1 MAKQL
6 IYGED
11 ARKALQR
18 GIDQLADTVKVTIG
32 PKGRNVVL
40 DKKYGGPLITNDGV
54 TIAKEIEL
62 DDAFENMGAQL
73 VKEVATKTNDVAGD
87 GTTTATVLAQ
97 AFVREGLKNV
107 AAGANP
113 MVMRRG
119 ISKAVKA
126 AVAAIAENSKKVDGT
141 NDIARVGAIS
151 SSSDEIG
158 TLIAEAM
165 EKVST
170 DGVITVEESKT
181 AETYSEVVEGMQFD
195 RGYITPYMC
204 TDTEKMEA
212 NLDDALVLITDKKLS
227 NIQELLPILEQVVK
241 AGKKLLLIAE
251 DVEGEALSTLIVN
264 RLRGT
269 FTCVAVKAPGF
280 GDRRKDMLR
289 DIAILTGGTVISEE
303 VGIELKDATMD
314 MLGSARQIKVT
325 KENTTIVDGAGD
337 KQAIANRVAEIRGAI
352 ERTTSDFDRE
362 KLQERLAKLA
372 GGVAVIK
379 VGAATETEMKEQKLR
394 IEDALNATRAA
405 VEEGIIAGGG
415 VAWLYRSATP
425 DMLPE
430 VKVTFDGQE
439 LAPTAYKWHVPV
451 VGSFFRRTYAETLNS
466 SPVVLEDAIS
476 DASPDIIVTPS
487 DYSTQLTITDA
498 DKETVYEGSVTGFR
512 SYLFAE
518 NGTFDA
524 KLVVTASDSAAEDRS
539 SVTGTETWQFR
550 FTVSIKPSVTLCT
563 PTVQQGSVAAVR
575 VGSTMSRTEPTLTGP
590 LESTGFVRAANGWIC
605 YLPIPWNS
613 ETGNTE
619 LTVTADG
626 YTETLTLSVRA
637 ASYSYKDYSAK
648 SQLMSP
654 YIGADDAPDAV
665 RRLLTTDGGEIQW
678 AVGGFVQPFLDSF
691 DTPLMI
697 AHLRELRA
705 GHAVQVPVYDYTIHN
720 RSNKTVTVQPAPVII
735 VEGILIFDSPELC
748 ELMDMKVFV
757 DTDADVRILRR
768 IVRDVKERGRT
779 LDSVVSQ
786 YLTTVKPMHEQF
798 VEPSKRKADLIVPEG
813 GRNLVALEL
822 LIKWVDNHLHNA
834 E

>member
-1 MAKQL
+1 MKKRNIPVILLLPLLSLSCSLSHKMERSISKVGLSQAGKRPAPDTTCYSVPEKITWKDSSGVEHIVTMAERDSVTGEEMTVLQL
-6 IYGED
+6 DE
-11 ARKALQR
+11 
-18 GIDQLADTVKVTIG
+18 VTIVARNRNIPERAGKVNLDFVVTVPGRLIDDKWQVQLTPVAYKRGRRIELERIFLSGADFVKRQKKGYAQYQAFINSIIPDSAYLKEMFDMKGYRRAMAGLEEDPAPSAG
-32 PKGRNVVL
+32 PAPASEAPQHDSADDEDDEPQDTIPQALGRGVFGMFKWLLLVVL
-40 DKKYGGPLITNDGV
+40 
-54 TIAKEIEL
+54 
-62 DDAFENMGAQL
+62 F
-73 VKEVATKTNDVAGD
+73 
-87 GTTTATVLAQ
+87 VL
-97 AFVREGLKNV
+97 
-107 AAGANP
+107 
-113 MVMRRG
+113 
-119 ISKAVKA
+119 
-126 AVAAIAENSKKVDGT
+126 
-141 NDIARVGAIS
+141 
-151 SSSDEIG
+151 
-158 TLIAEAM
+158 
-165 EKVST
+165 
-170 DGVITVEESKT
+170 
-181 AETYSEVVEGMQFD
+181 
-195 RGYITPYMC
+195 
-204 TDTEKMEA
+204 
-212 NLDDALVLITDKKLS
+212 
-227 NIQELLPILEQVVK
+227 
-241 AGKKLLLIAE
+241 
-251 DVEGEALSTLIVN
+251 
-264 RLRGT
+264 
-269 FTCVAVKAPGF
+269 
-280 GDRRKDMLR
+280 
-289 DIAILTGGTVISEE
+289 
-303 VGIELKDATMD
+303 
-314 MLGSARQIKVT
+314 
-325 KENTTIVDGAGD
+325 
-337 KQAIANRVAEIRGAI
+337 
-352 ERTTSDFDRE
+352 
-362 KLQERLAKLA
+362 
-372 GGVAVIK
+372 
-379 VGAATETEMKEQKLR
+379 
-394 IEDALNATRAA
+394 
-405 VEEGIIAGGG
+405 IIAGGG

-498 DKETVYEGSVTGFR
+498 DKETVYEGSATGFR

-605 YLPIPWNS
+605 YLPIPWNA

-637 ASYSYKDYSAK
+637 ASYSYKDYSTK
-648 SQLMSP
+648 SQLTSP

-691 DTPLMI
+691 DTPLMV

-705 GHAVQVPVYDYTIHN
+705 GHPVQVPVYDYTIHN
-720 RSNKTVTVQPAPVII
+720 RSDKTVTVQPAPVII

-748 ELMDMKVFV
+748 DLMDMKVFV
-757 DTDADVRILRR
+757 DTDADMRILRR

-779 LDSVVSQ
+779 LDSVVNQ

-813 GRNLVALEL
+813 GHNLVALEL
-822 LIKWVDNHLHNA
+822 LIKWVDNHLHAVEA